1 MASSVRRAPLG
12 LGLGLLLT
20 AACHGTPAAPPE
32 ASVIVR
38 PIHVDSVE
46 VVLDA
51 APAAHVRGIVGDG
64 CTELQGVTQARTGSA
79 IEITILSRRP
89 ADAICTQLAKLYDAL
104 LPLAGPF
111 PSGSYVVTVNGVAA
125 PFAVP

>member
-1 MASSVRRAPLG
+1 MESTVRRLPVIFG
-12 LGLGLLLT
+12 LALLVA
-20 AACHGTPAAPPE
+20 AACHGTPAAPPD
-32 ASVIVR
+32 ASLIVR

-51 APAAHVRGIVGDG
+51 APAAHVRGVIGDG
-64 CTELQGVTQARTGSA
+64 CTELDGVTQARTGSA
-79 IEITILSRRP
+79 IEITILARRP
-89 ADAICTQLAKLYDAL
+89 ADAICTQIAKLYDAL

>member
-1 MASSVRRAPLG
+1 MLRAPLP
-12 LGLGLLLT
+12 LGLALLL
-20 AACHGTPAAPPE
+20 AVACHGTPSAPPDT
-32 ASVIVR
+32 SVIVR

-46 VVLDA
+46 VLLDA

-64 CTELQGVTQARTGSA
+64 CTELDGVTQARTGSA

-89 ADAICTQLAKLYDAL
+89 ADAICTQIAKVYDAV
-104 LPLAGPF
+104 LPLAGAF
-111 PSGSYVVTVNGVAA
+111 PSGPYVVTVNGVAA